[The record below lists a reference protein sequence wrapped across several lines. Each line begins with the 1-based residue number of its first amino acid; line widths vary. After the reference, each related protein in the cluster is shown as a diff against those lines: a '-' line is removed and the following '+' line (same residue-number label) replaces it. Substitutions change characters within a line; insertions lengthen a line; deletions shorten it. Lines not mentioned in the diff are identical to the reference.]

1 MKLILL
7 SDVHIS
13 SIQPMGRQDNYIN
26 TGLMKLDYIYS
37 HANSIGAT
45 VLQAGDLVDR
55 PRDWLLLPRLIAL
68 LKKYPD
74 VDTYMVVGQHDMYMR
89 SRDSIDSKATTV
101 GILHEMN
108 LLKIIGVASHHG
120 VGIYGAGWN
129 EEIPPV
135 NRKHEWKIL
144 VVHSPISMDRE
155 AGISTRGAR
164 KFADQHMEFDVI
176 LCGDIHKSFSTIIT
190 SHNTRILNTGS
201 LLRKEA
207 TTYNFKHRPH
217 FFVVDTDTGKFTK
230 KYVPCDGAE
239 DVLSRDHIERETQ
252 LNSIINEFVKGVEDT
267 TGINQTDV
275 LVNLYLYMDRI
286 GVSSSV
292 KEIIE
297 RIINAEQT
305 G

>member
-13 SIQPMGRQDNYIN
+13 SIQPMGRQDNYFD
-26 TGLMKLDYIYS
+26 TGLMKLDHIYS
-37 HANSIGAT
+37 YANSIGAT

-55 PRDWLLLPRLIAL
+55 PRDWLALPRLIAL

-74 VDTYMVVGQHDMYMR
+74 VETYMVVGQHDMYMR
-89 SRDSIDSKATTV
+89 SRDSLDSKATTV
-101 GILHEMN
+101 GILNEMN
-108 LLKIIGVASHHG
+108 LLKIIGVASHHE

-129 EEIPPV
+129 EETPPI
-135 NRKHEWKIL
+135 NYRHDFKIL
-144 VVHSPISMDRE
+144 IIHAPISMGKHP
-155 AGISTRGAR
+155 GISTLGA
-164 KFADQHMEFDVI
+164 KNFAGKNNKFDVI
-176 LCGDIHKSFSTIIT
+176 LCGDIHISFSIT
-190 SHNTRILNTGS
+190 SRDTRILNTGS

-207 TTYNFKHRPH
+207 NKYNFKHRPH
-217 FFVVDTDTGKFTK
+217 FFVLDTDTGKLTK
-230 KYVPCDGAE
+230 KYVPCDSAE

-297 RIINAEQT
+297 RIIDAE
-305 G
+305 